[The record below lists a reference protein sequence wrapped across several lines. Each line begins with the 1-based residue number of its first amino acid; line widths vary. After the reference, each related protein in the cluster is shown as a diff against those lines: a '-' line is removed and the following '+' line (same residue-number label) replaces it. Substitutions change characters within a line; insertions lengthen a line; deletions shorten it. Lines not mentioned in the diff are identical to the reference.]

1 MFLCGF
7 YSSNGI
13 YVVPAIETEPEIL
26 LLDLLLAQWVLAI
39 VNPGIPHAK
48 TPFKELCSD
57 HLLVPQLAQ
66 RKIQEILAQVR
77 RQQQLKPAP
86 GAQPPLPR
94 RK

>member
-1 MFLCGF
+1 MPRDQTPDEKDQVIVKIIGHFFACQVCSQGSVFGLVGRFCRF
-7 YSSNGI
+7 
-13 YVVPAIETEPEIL
+13 VVGSDCL
-26 LLDLLLAQWVLAI
+26 LL
-39 VNPGIPHAK
+39 
-48 TPFKELCSD
+48 F
-57 HLLVPQLAQ
+57 PQLAQ